1 MPKIS
6 AKFESKLASFE
17 LIKLSSKLETIHHS
31 WRDARNFKGEIFPT
45 SNVPI
50 FSIIPKFVF
59 SFLMFD
65 AIIMFLVGI
74 VIIIAGSDKKV
85 VQ

>member
-1 MPKIS
+1 MTKDRI
-6 AKFESKLASFE
+6 E
-17 LIKLSSKLETIHHS
+17 LEFVTM
-31 WRDARNFKGEIFPT
+31 FG
-45 SNVPI
+45 
-50 FSIIPKFVF
+50 IIPKFVF